1 MRCFLCTLYS
11 GCAPPY
17 PAGAG
22 RRRVVGLP
30 SWTLSH
36 YSTTNKTTTYCTDI
50 FPDSGDTSLS
60 PKKPHSTAN
69 RCKLTVGS
77 GMWFFLGRVPSSRTH
92 VCIVHRAMNHVDC
105 LNSPPVSTLTRLL
118 TVDLRMNASVS
129 VFCICLCLYCICLCL
144 YLSLSL
150 SVFVSVF
157 VLSLSSPLP
166 VSCRSSSLVL

>member
-77 GMWFFLGRVPSSRTH
+77 GMWFFLGRVPSSRTSRRNRARPH
-92 VCIVHRAMNHVDC
+92 QCIGQGFELSHCRPSPCHPPRVELDPTSRAQTGHSLPFILPAC
-105 LNSPPVSTLTRLL
+105 RGTAP
-118 TVDLRMNASVS
+118 
-129 VFCICLCLYCICLCL
+129 CQ
-144 YLSLSL
+144 LSLTAGATGADG
-150 SVFVSVF
+150 VH
-157 VLSLSSPLP
+157 
-166 VSCRSSSLVL
+166 CTW